1 LHLTVI
7 KYFDAA
13 EAGETAAQQKVLGGE
28 RKRREAAP

>member
-1 LHLTVI
+1 LHPIVI

-13 EAGETAAQQKVLGGE
+13 EAGKTAVSQKVLGGE